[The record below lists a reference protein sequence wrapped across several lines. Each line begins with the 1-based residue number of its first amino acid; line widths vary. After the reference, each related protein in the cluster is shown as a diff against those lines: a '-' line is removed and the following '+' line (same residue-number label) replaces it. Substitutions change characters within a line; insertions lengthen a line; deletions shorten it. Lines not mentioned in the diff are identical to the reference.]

1 MKKQLD
7 TKDLL
12 EFKFSLVDDDA
23 ERGVFKGLASV
34 FGVVDSYGDIV
45 VPGAFRKTL
54 KDTNPVPMLWNHS
67 VDQPIGVVHL
77 VESEKGLEA
86 VGHLNMDVAKAQE
99 TRSLMKQ
106 GAVNGLSIGY
116 QTARDDVDKDTG
128 TRVLKEIK
136 LWEISP
142 VVFQACP
149 GALIEGVKDAS
160 LEETATEAEP
170 EKSTQPSDS
179 DIIHSLENWIA
190 AIEAKR
196 KEITGENN

>member
-106 GAVNGLSIGY
+106 GAVKGLSIGY
-116 QTARDDVDKDTG
+116 QTVREARDKDLNA
-128 TRVLKEIK
+128 RLLKEIK
-136 LWEISP
+136 LWEVSP

-149 GALIEGVKDAS
+149 GAEVASVKSDVGDEPLE
-160 LEETATEAEP
+160 LEELDVKAGP
-170 EKSTQPSDS
+170 EQSTDANDTSTPDAV
-179 DIIHSLENWIA
+179 HLLE
-190 AIEAKR
+190 
-196 KEITGENN
+196 EITSLRSPQ